1 MGSQGKLLCILFKL
15 PRRLQHVL
23 DDSADLGTE
32 ILDKLIQL
40 RFAAIHRKL
49 FITNAFGLK
58 LATLDAIVL
67 EDADGPGDCA
77 DFVVPLGM
85 LNFDVR
91 LSRSEDGQRFRHSL
105 QRLGDAADNHH
116 RYPEY
121 EQSSDSRGDGHCD

>member
-77 DFVVPLGM
+77 DFVVPLGNVE
-85 LNFDVR
+85 LRRPSFPQR
-91 LSRSEDGQRFRHSL
+91 GRSAFPSQPSAQCEKGKWRPGGRHATRCS
-105 QRLGDAADNHH
+105 
-116 RYPEY
+116 
-121 EQSSDSRGDGHCD
+121 